1 MYVLKRAALL
11 IQELA
16 GGKITGAV
24 QDVYPAVAE
33 PYTVEVTY
41 EKINTLIGKDIP
53 VETVKVSWQALRWRS
68 YPRLPSTLL
77 TERVPTITGS
87 I

>member
-1 MYVLKRAALL
+1 M

-53 VETVKVSWQALRWRS
+53 VETVK
-68 YPRLPSTLL
+68 
-77 TERVPTITGS
+77 S
-87 I
+87 ILASLEMEIISETARA

>member
-53 VETVKVSWQALRWRS
+53 VETVKIRDCRGLDFACSRIS
-68 YPRLPSTLL
+68 YRCAA
-77 TERVPTITGS
+77 
-87 I
+87 